1 MNWTVPTAFALFL
14 VGTAIGLAQLWLGIW
29 TPDTFIKI
37 MITIGVLLA
46 VVIAWNLV
54 VRERRDNAKTRDKSR
69 LG

>member
-14 VGTAIGLAQLWLGIW
+14 VGATIGLGQLWLRLW
-29 TPDTFIKI
+29 PPDTFIKI
-37 MITIGVLLA
+37 MITVGVLFV

-54 VRERRDNAKTRDKSR
+54 ARERRDNAKTRDRSR